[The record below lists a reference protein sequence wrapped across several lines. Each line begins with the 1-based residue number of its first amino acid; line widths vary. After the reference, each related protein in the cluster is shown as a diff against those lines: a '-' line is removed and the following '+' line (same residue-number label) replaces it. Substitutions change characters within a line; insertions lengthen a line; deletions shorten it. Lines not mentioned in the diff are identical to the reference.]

1 MKGRKS
7 ERGRGERERKAKKGD
22 LVLIEKDKK
31 ENEMLIG
38 KERGQVSAEYS
49 FWSRVLFCC
58 QKREEGKEK
67 KS

>member
-1 MKGRKS
+1 
-7 ERGRGERERKAKKGD
+7 
-22 LVLIEKDKK
+22 LIEKDKK